1 MNNLES
7 PVKNPAPPPLR
18 VLFLGGSGHIG
29 QRWMALHARQAG
41 PRATEAYSASRQAR
55 PKQPR
60 HLVVDVRDARQLR
73 RALQGMDAVVNGA
86 AGSARAIADGTAQVC
101 EAALHLQLRLVHL
114 STQSVYGPFEGRVHE
129 SMPLDDRLGWYG
141 QAKCQAELHVRQL
154 VRQGGQ
160 AVVLRPGCVG
170 GAGSWLW
177 VARLAQWLQAGR
189 LGELG
194 AAGDGWTNLV
204 QVDDVCTAIDRA
216 LQLPLRAGE
225 LPTFNLAAPDSPRWN
240 DYFADLALAL
250 DLALQRL
257 PARQLWLDSHLA
269 SPPLKAAQW
278 LGRRLGLKVNHWPQP
293 LPPGLP
299 RLWAQQ
305 MQLDSQAA
313 TERLQLAWTPYAAG
327 LSDAVSWLAQTAL
340 TGAASAELLGAR
352 ERGRGQQ
359 TGLPSGSSNVGGRL

>member
-1 MNNLES
+1 MQH
-7 PVKNPAPPPLR
+7 PTPPPLR

-29 QRWMALHARQAG
+29 QRWMALQAHQGPG
-41 PRATEAYSASRQAR
+41 PRALEAFSASRQDR
-55 PKQPR
+55 PEQPR
-60 HLVVDVRDARQLR
+60 HLRLDVRNAQQLR
-73 RALQGMDAVVNGA
+73 RALQGMDAVVNA
-86 AGSARAIADGTAQVC
+86 TAGSASAIAEGTAQVC

-129 SMPLDDRLGWYG
+129 SMPLDARLGWYG
-141 QAKCQAELHVRQL
+141 RAKCEAELRVRQM

-204 QVDDVCTAIDRA
+204 HVDDVCLAISQA

-225 LPTFNLAAPDSPRWN
+225 LPIFNLAAPDSPRWN
-240 DYFADLALAL
+240 DYFTDLALAL
-250 DLALQRL
+250 DTPLKRL
-257 PARQLWLDSHLA
+257 SARQLWLDSHVA
-269 SPPLKAAQW
+269 APPLKAAQW
-278 LGRRLGLKVNHWPQP
+278 LGQRLGLSVTDWPQP

-305 MQLDSQAA
+305 IQLDSQAA
-313 TERLQLAWTPYAAG
+313 SERLQLAWTPYAVG
-327 LSDAVSWLAQTAL
+327 LADAVRWLEQPQA
-340 TGAASAELLGAR
+340 
-352 ERGRGQQ
+352 GQ
-359 TGLPSGSSNVGGRL
+359 LKLAC